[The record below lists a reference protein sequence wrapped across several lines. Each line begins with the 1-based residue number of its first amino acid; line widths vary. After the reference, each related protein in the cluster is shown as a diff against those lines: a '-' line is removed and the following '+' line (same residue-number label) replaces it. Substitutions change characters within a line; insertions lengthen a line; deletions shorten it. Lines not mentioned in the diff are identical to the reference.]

1 MRGCMAALLFALLC
15 ACAASSLADWAW
27 VETGK
32 GPLNMRRKPD
42 GGAAIVR
49 RIPDGEWIEV
59 LSADGAWSHVSFGG
73 KAGYV
78 KTAFLRLAS
87 QMTGKTVYP
96 DETYLYLRA
105 EAAGDAKSIASIHA
119 SQPMIILEP
128 GGEWIRV
135 SVEDP
140 LYGALEGWVRREE
153 ISQWRDEPPAQA
165 GEAFHVYAALSAEQL
180 ALGDVLDVCVT
191 TAEDAVCVLSLSR
204 DGEMLC
210 EGLEIGYSPV
220 SYRPR
225 ACGTYRLE
233 IMASRPDGHAIGCEA
248 YFTVG
253 EQRQAEAGFALYSQK
268 DGWWQDKKYGRSN
281 LETSGCA
288 IFTLAHALQLLG
300 ASSQGA
306 SPQELALK
314 YPMYLAESGTVTSSL
329 LAAAGRDFGFSSG
342 KDKIRDRAE
351 IARRFG
357 EGAVF
362 SFSPAEGHIALA
374 AGLSGDGQWVR
385 VLDSAP
391 SATFERIRNAA
402 LYYRDAQGEYL
413 AAASLADL
421 PGIRYYFD
429 TGEFGG
435 AEYYLHIDYVAGRG
449 VRLIAPKKP

>member
-1 MRGCMAALLFALLC
+1 
-15 ACAASSLADWAW
+15 
-27 VETGK
+27 
-32 GPLNMRRKPD
+32 
-42 GGAAIVR
+42 
-49 RIPDGEWIEV
+49 
-59 LSADGAWSHVSFGG
+59 
-73 KAGYV
+73 
-78 KTAFLRLAS
+78 
-87 QMTGKTVYP
+87 
-96 DETYLYLRA
+96 
-105 EAAGDAKSIASIHA
+105 
-119 SQPMIILEP
+119 
-128 GGEWIRV
+128 
-135 SVEDP
+135 
-140 LYGALEGWVRREE
+140 
-153 ISQWRDEPPAQA
+153 
-165 GEAFHVYAALSAEQL
+165 
-180 ALGDVLDVCVT
+180 
-191 TAEDAVCVLSLSR
+191 
-204 DGEMLC
+204 
-210 EGLEIGYSPV
+210 
-220 SYRPR
+220 
-225 ACGTYRLE
+225 
-233 IMASRPDGHAIGCEA
+233 MASRPDGHAIGCEA

-253 EQRQAEAGFALYSQK
+253 EQRQAEAGVALYSQK

-314 YPMYLAESGTVTSSL
+314 YPMYLAESGTVTSGL

-357 EGAVF
+357 EDAVF